1 MIRHEPCIVIE
12 PYIKELTIEKYQSG
26 IKLIYLKSCDQNTIH
41 IDIDNNDMVWDTAV
55 NWQITNDDNRDLV
68 NHI

>member
-26 IKLIYLKSCDQNTIH
+26 IKLIYLKSRDQNTIH
-41 IDIDNNDMVWDTAV
+41 IDIDNNDMVWALFSGLALE
-55 NWQITNDDNRDLV
+55 RLES
-68 NHI
+68 